1 MQPDERSEQ
10 SNSSEGSDPADTGRA
25 SSPARTREEEADET
39 RSGRPMPEED
49 AADRTVHHKS
59 GYGGEHGKPRERS
72 GTAESSS
79 GPEEAEDDSEQE
91 T

>member
-10 SNSSEGSDPADTGRA
+10 SKSSRDSDPADTGRA
-25 SSPARTREEEADET
+25 STPVRTREEEADET

-59 GYGGEHGKPRERS
+59 GYGGEHGEPRKT
-72 GTAESSS
+72 GTAESPS
-79 GPEEAEDDSEQE
+79 GTEEAEDVSEQE